1 MRKTNKIAI
10 IVLFFA
16 IIFGTE
22 IASIIPDSSAA
33 PIAIE
38 TEPAE
43 EPIAEE
49 PTEDASPEQAWPVWN
64 GNTNDSIA

>member
-22 IASIIPDSSAA
+22 IASMIPESAAA

-38 TEPAE
+38 AEPAE
-43 EPIAEE
+43 TGAEE
-49 PTEDASPEQAWPVWN
+49 PGRKPRAGLACMEWKYK
-64 GNTNDSIA
+64 